1 MYVHVYTALYLV
13 LLTSLHLG
21 LDLVTSSLLD
31 LLKGVMSVLARH
43 LGKKNLDK
51 YFDKYVNR

>member
-1 MYVHVYTALYLV
+1 MYTALYLV

-31 LLKGVMSVLARH
+31 LLEGVMSVLPRH
-43 LGKKNLDK
+43 LVKKNLDK
-51 YFDKYVNR
+51 YFEFDKYVNR